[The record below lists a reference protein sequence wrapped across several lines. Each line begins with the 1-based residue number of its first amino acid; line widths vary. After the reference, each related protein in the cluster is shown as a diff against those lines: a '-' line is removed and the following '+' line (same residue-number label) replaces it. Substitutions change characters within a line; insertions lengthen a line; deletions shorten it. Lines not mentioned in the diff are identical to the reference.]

1 MIFIGTFPKVNQDWK
16 YNLKSNTV
24 RMSYSRVLVEIL
36 LPLQE
41 LCFYSLQ
48 ERMEEWC
55 GFRMALSFY
64 RPPHWHLQ
72 SVNNEYDLLLCWQI
86 NCWQGWLSNNYDS
99 ITPLNSLLPNMLH
112 ATTAVILPDMSC
124 MQKDGRKKLCAKFR
138 CSRILLLPDTKT
150 LS

>member
-1 MIFIGTFPKVNQDWK
+1 MSSAMWLSGDGQRQVVLRRKKWKRFLTTPCLLLSFCFRRGWQNYVASGLHLAFIG
-16 YNLKSNTV
+16 
-24 RMSYSRVLVEIL
+24 RL
-36 LPLQE
+36 LDI
-41 LCFYSLQ
+41 
-48 ERMEEWC
+48 
-55 GFRMALSFY
+55 
-64 RPPHWHLQ
+64 LQ

-99 ITPLNSLLPNMLH
+99 ITPLTSLEPNMLY
-112 ATTAVILPDMSC
+112 ATTAIILPDMTC